1 MRAFILALTIAAA
14 PAAAIAFTAPA
25 NITAA
30 VASSGRSADNVKLD
44 ASRKPAEVLRF
55 FGLRQGMQVLDL
67 FGANKYWSEIMGPA
81 IGPNGHITVWE
92 PTQFYKGDT
101 PKDFEAFLAKQKN
114 VSLLTSPFEAPNLPR
129 NKFDFAIMNLD
140 YHDVYWQNE
149 KFGVVRMDPAAW
161 LKTLNHAMK
170 RGAIVGVIDHVAS
183 PNADTRATVDKLHRI
198 DPAIVKRDFRRAG
211 FVLVGSSSML
221 RNPQDDH
228 SLLVFDPKIRGKTDR
243 FVYKFKKV
251 R

>member
-92 PTQFYKGDT
+92 PTQFYNGDT
-101 PKDFEAFLAKQKN
+101 PKDF
-114 VSLLTSPFEAPNLPR
+114 SPSRRTS
-129 NKFDFAIMNLD
+129 
-140 YHDVYWQNE
+140 VC
-149 KFGVVRMDPAAW
+149 
-161 LKTLNHAMK
+161 
-170 RGAIVGVIDHVAS
+170 
-183 PNADTRATVDKLHRI
+183 
-198 DPAIVKRDFRRAG
+198 
-211 FVLVGSSSML
+211 
-221 RNPQDDH
+221 
-228 SLLVFDPKIRGKTDR
+228 
-243 FVYKFKKV
+243 
-251 R
+251 